1 MFPLLSSFIVDCY
14 RIYKKF
20 SRDEIAVYAAQA
32 SFFIVIAA
40 FPFIMLLLTLI
51 QFIPSVNQSDLL
63 AFLIRITPEMVH
75 SILVSIVSDLYIK
88 SPGTVVSLTAVTAL
102 WSASLGIMSIER
114 GLNRIYECVNPRNY
128 VVRRL
133 ICSLYTIVFMISSI
147 AALLVLVL
155 GVSIRKMI
163 VRRFP
168 FMTPLISQAM
178 GLGGIA
184 SVVIL
189 FLSFIALYT
198 ALPWKKQK
206 PLEQIPGALFSVCGW
221 GIFSYL
227 FSIYFKYFKNFSY
240 MYGSLTAIVLLMLW
254 LYFCIYILFLGGV
267 VNHYIR
273 HPYVDL

>member
-1 MFPLLSSFIVDCY
+1 
-14 RIYKKF
+14 
-20 SRDEIAVYAAQA
+20 
-32 SFFIVIAA
+32 VIAA
-40 FPFIMLLLTLI
+40 FPFIMLLLTLL

-75 SILVSIVSDLYIK
+75 SILVSIVNDLYIK

-102 WSASLGIMSIER
+102 WSASIGIMSIER

-133 ICSLYTIVFMISSI
+133 ICSLYTIVFMVCGI
-147 AALLVLVL
+147 AALVVLVL

-163 VRRFP
+163 VQRFP
-168 FMTPLISQAM
+168 FMAPLVSRAM
-178 GLGGIA
+178 GLSGIV
-184 SVVIL
+184 SVLIL

-198 ALPWKKQK
+198 VLPWKKQK

-221 GIFSYL
+221 WIFSYL

-273 HPYVDL
+273 HPYVDP

>member
-32 SFFIVIAA
+32 SFFIVIAS
-40 FPFIMLLLTLI
+40 FPFIMLLLTLL

-63 AFLIRITPEMVH
+63 ALLTRVTPEMVH
-75 SILVSIVSDLYIK
+75 SILVSIVGDLYIK
-88 SPGTVVSLTAVTAL
+88 SPGTVLSLTAVTAL

-114 GLNRIYECVNPRNY
+114 GLNRIYECFNPRNY
-128 VVRRL
+128 VIRRL
-133 ICSLYTIVFMISSI
+133 ICSLYTILFMISCI
-147 AALLVLVL
+147 AALVVLVL
-155 GVSIRKMI
+155 GVSIRNMI
-163 VRRFP
+163 VRLLP
-168 FMTPLISQAM
+168 FLEPVIRRMI
-178 GLGGIA
+178 GLGGLV
-184 SVVIL
+184 SVLIL
-189 FLSFIALYT
+189 FISFIALYT
-198 ALPWKKQK
+198 VLPWKKQK

-254 LYFCIYILFLGGV
+254 LYFCICILFLGGV

-273 HPYVDL
+273 HPYMDA